1 MKLSQI
7 EYFVVL
13 AEELHFG
20 RAADRLHRSQP
31 PLSRQIR
38 LLEDELGVALFA
50 RNAQRVTLTEAGQT
64 FLHEIRPVLARI
76 RHAAIAA
83 QRAATGDLGQ
93 IIVGV
98 TGSAMFGIVPAILR
112 TFRRTHPGVSVDLR
126 QSPKGEQVNALKQRR
141 LTIGFVR
148 SLTHDDELAHDLL
161 LEEPLVVALSRE
173 NELAAQPTL
182 RLSDLAAQG
191 FVLYRGQS
199 SPSVADQIVHFCQQ
213 AGFSPR
219 VVQEAE
225 DMQSAAALA
234 SLDMGVT
241 LVAASLQQM
250 QLRDLVYRPL
260 SGAGPQPVTRLYAV
274 YRRDD
279 PSPALRAFR
288 RICEEQAAA
297 SGGVPTAPEAPAAG
311 SPRSRSRGRAR

>member
-13 AEELHFG
+13 ADELHFG

-38 LLEDELGVALFA
+38 MLEEELGVTLFM
-50 RNAQRVTLTEAGQT
+50 RNAQRVTLTEAGRT
-64 FLHEIRPVLARI
+64 FLHEIRPILARI
-76 RHAAIAA
+76 RHAATAA
-83 QRAATGDLGQ
+83 QRAATGELGQ
-93 IIVGV
+93 ITVGV
-98 TGSAMFGIVPAILR
+98 TGSAMFGIVPTILKA
-112 TFRRTHPGVSVDLR
+112 FRRSHAGVSVELR
-126 QSPKGEQVNALKQRR
+126 QSPKGEQLNALRERR

-148 SLTHDDELAHDLL
+148 SLTQDEELAHDLI

-173 NELAAQPTL
+173 NALAAQPAL
-182 RLSDLAAQG
+182 RLKDLAAQG

-199 SPSVADQIVHFCQQ
+199 SPSIADQIVHFCQQ

-234 SLDMGVT
+234 ALDMGVT

-260 SGAGPQPVTRLYAV
+260 LGTGPQPMTRLYAV

-279 PSPALRAFR
+279 PSPALLAFR

-297 SGGVPTAPEAPAAG
+297 GDVPSTAPAAPAG
-311 SPRSRSRGRAR
+311 GPARSRSRGRAR

>member
-38 LLEDELGVALFA
+38 MLEEELGVALFM
-50 RNAQRVTLTEAGQT
+50 RNAQRVTLTEAGRT

-76 RHAAIAA
+76 RHAATAA
-83 QRAATGDLGQ
+83 QRAATGNLGQ
-93 IIVGV
+93 ITVGV
-98 TGSAMFGIVPAILR
+98 TGSAMFGIVPAVLR
-112 TFRRTHPGVSVDLR
+112 AFRHSHPGVSVELR
-126 QSPKGEQVNALKQRR
+126 QGPKGEQLNALKERR

-148 SLTHDDELAHDLL
+148 SLTQDDELAHDLL

-173 NELAAQPTL
+173 NALADQPAL
-182 RLSDLAAQG
+182 RLEDLAAQG

-199 SPSVADQIVHFCQQ
+199 SPSIADQIVHFCQQ

-234 SLDMGVT
+234 ALDMGVT

-260 SGAGPQPVTRLYAV
+260 SGAGPQPMTRLYAV

-279 PSPALRAFR
+279 PSPALLAFR
-288 RICEEQAAA
+288 RICEAQATA
-297 SGGVPTAPEAPAAG
+297 GGAPPTAPADPVPGPA
-311 SPRSRSRGRAR
+311 RSRSHGRVR